1 MNRIANDEPT
11 PIFAFTGRETDKA
24 VDLQANLCRRFDP
37 AVGRWLDT
45 GPVGYRQGDAKQHRY
60 AVNRPE

>member
-24 VDLQANLCRRFDP
+24 VDLQANLCRRF
-37 AVGRWLDT
+37 GSRKGDT
-45 GPVGYRQGDAKQHRY
+45 H
-60 AVNRPE
+60 NRR